1 MEVFGSK
8 FDRQVGGVEPEEG
21 ARGVS
26 VFYVFGAG
34 DITITA
40 ALDDDL
46 DTTLPTSTTITI
58 HRRAI
63 GTYRISAGI
72 RLPQLFAPRYVTNDV
87 SRTITRF
94 VDVELLRPVR
104 GAAVVPL
111 AQLTI
116 YAGRYGFAALDPD
129 NSTVYASSGLAGDV
143 PYLRPVANIYD
154 GEEWRFIYRLFS
166 TSSVSGF
173 RTITI
178 GIEPTNADIA
188 YQPHYIDIT
197 TELGTSFFLDM
208 RTAPLDY
215 DLRNT
220 PTLFAGRAPVGSGY
234 NTIPLTIAGGVGQGS
249 YGLSVAAADGISA
262 SVRFVS
268 FFTGGHIANGEL
280 LIGDAIDEGDYW
292 ITVYASDPAGTT
304 ITNAFM
310 ARAFGSLSVRYLRQ
324 LPFLS
329 ARVADTV
336 EYQLDNH
343 LGRGDLWV
351 SVISPF
357 GFAISLDAATANLG
371 LTGAFA
377 IESRRAGDYYIDIV
391 AGYNSAPERD
401 YILPSTSR
409 LSLKSRDRRLYVE
422 PILAP
427 ITTTLRTAVRAVLT
441 LSVLGGFEPYRY
453 VIESLQGSRLTEA
466 ERDYVKIGV
475 PLAANEVYVDLPD
488 TFEEGVLSRRVLIYD
503 SRTDGGANVQ
513 GAANFNIRVIPRT
526 QVFEMSVVPPI
537 SATSYVSLA
546 VSHSPQV
553 FSQGGAGVYRYTA
566 SPPDAVTI
574 DSTRLFVQFLR
585 AGTITATIMADDS
598 YQGTPPVLL
607 TNTVRVFGGRFG
619 VSVGAQLATLSS
631 PPAKTAQTNAYYQ
644 SLPHPAEMRYNDKR
658 PRRLVRIPAA
668 NECDTAKL
676 T

>member
-1 MEVFGSK
+1 MRALITALVFANGARVSAGVVSVDVSGEGLPPVFGVSLSDGTNGEARAIINALPTPGFDRPRTATAIFAGYSTIPGRHAQEAAQLATTRFSLTLRLLPRVRPLQISIIPAVASITGTVLFTASSSGGWVSEPLGYSVEVFGSK

-268 FFTGGHIANGEL
+268 FFTGGHIANG
-280 LIGDAIDEGDYW
+280 
-292 ITVYASDPAGTT
+292 
-304 ITNAFM
+304 NC
-310 ARAFGSLSVRYLRQ
+310 
-324 LPFLS
+324 LS
-329 ARVADTV
+329 AMPLTK
-336 EYQLDNH
+336 
-343 LGRGDLWV
+343 
-351 SVISPF
+351 
-357 GFAISLDAATANLG
+357 AI
-371 LTGAFA
+371 
-377 IESRRAGDYYIDIV
+377 
-391 AGYNSAPERD
+391 
-401 YILPSTSR
+401 
-409 LSLKSRDRRLYVE
+409 
-422 PILAP
+422 
-427 ITTTLRTAVRAVLT
+427 
-441 LSVLGGFEPYRY
+441 
-453 VIESLQGSRLTEA
+453 
-466 ERDYVKIGV
+466 IG
-475 PLAANEVYVDLPD
+475 
-488 TFEEGVLSRRVLIYD
+488 
-503 SRTDGGANVQ
+503 
-513 GAANFNIRVIPRT
+513 
-526 QVFEMSVVPPI
+526 
-537 SATSYVSLA
+537 
-546 VSHSPQV
+546 
-553 FSQGGAGVYRYTA
+553 
-566 SPPDAVTI
+566 
-574 DSTRLFVQFLR
+574 
-585 AGTITATIMADDS
+585 
-598 YQGTPPVLL
+598 
-607 TNTVRVFGGRFG
+607 
-619 VSVGAQLATLSS
+619 
-631 PPAKTAQTNAYYQ
+631 
-644 SLPHPAEMRYNDKR
+644 
-658 PRRLVRIPAA
+658 
-668 NECDTAKL
+668 
-676 T
+676 